1 MNNSHYSLR
10 SFSILPPIIK
20 NLLIINILCFFATIV
35 LKNTFNI
42 DLYELL
48 GLHYFKSNSFQ
59 SYQFITYMFMHGSFE
74 HLFFNMFALWMF
86 GSTIENFW
94 GSKRFLIFYLIT
106 GIGAALTHYLI
117 IHIELAPD
125 ITLIQNSIHSLDI
138 NSLKELIAHHKFH
151 INEHSG
157 EIWNQFTVFQEYI
170 YALQTTPNDSNAIEQ
185 IRLFL
190 NNYLEHFVSLP
201 NVVGASGSVYGLLLA
216 FGMLF
221 PNSKIYIYF
230 LFPMKA
236 KWFVLIF
243 GLIELAAGIFSSGDG
258 IAHFA
263 HLGGMIF
270 GLLLI
275 ILWKNKYE
283 SHYRQ

>member
-1 MNNSHYSLR
+1 MSNSYYSPGR
-10 SFSILPPIIK
+10 FSVFPPVIK
-20 NLLIINILCFFATIV
+20 NLLIINVLCFFATIV
-35 LKNTFNI
+35 LKETFQI
-42 DLYELL
+42 DLYKLL
-48 GLHYFKSNSFQ
+48 GLHYFKSNIFSPH
-59 SYQFITYMFMHGSFE
+59 QFITYMFMHGSFG

-86 GSTIENFW
+86 GSAIENFW

-117 IHIELAPD
+117 IHIQLSPD
-125 ITLIQNSIHSLDI
+125 ITLIQNAIQSPDI
-138 NSLKELIAHHKFH
+138 NTLKELIAHHKFH
-151 INEHSG
+151 IHEYSG
-157 EIWNQFTVFQEYI
+157 EIWNQFLVFQENI
-170 YALQTTPNDSNAIEQ
+170 YTLQLAPNNSDAMEQ
-185 IRLFL
+185 ISLFL
-190 NNYLEHFVSLP
+190 NNYLEYFVSLP

-221 PNSKIYIYF
+221 PNSMIYIYF

-243 GLIELAAGIFSSGDG
+243 GLIELAAGIFSSGDC

-275 ILWKNKYE
+275 ILWQNKSK
-283 SHYRQ
+283 SHYKQ